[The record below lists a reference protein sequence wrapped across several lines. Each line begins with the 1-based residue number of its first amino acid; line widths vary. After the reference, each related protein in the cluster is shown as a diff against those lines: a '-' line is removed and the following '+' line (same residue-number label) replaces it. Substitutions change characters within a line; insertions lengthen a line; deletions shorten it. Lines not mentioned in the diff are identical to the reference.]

1 MIRNELLNPFAE
13 VHPHFE
19 PMSDWEVIT
28 VLTSEMKCMLIPG
41 QVVTTTIAC
50 IRKDQV
56 DVHLDCGIEGSILK
70 NYLTAM
76 EAEPNQVVKLRQ
88 SLQAVIT
95 SVHVEAGLR
104 VRIGLASRE
113 DAIAQADSE
122 RPKRLDKDYDHAA
135 ARQAQGLQERKQRSE
150 ANQTRRFVKH
160 PAFKAFGS
168 KDAEN
173 YLAPLQHGD
182 AIIHPSSKGADH
194 PDHLAVTWK
203 VADGVYQHIGE
214 HVTFIIR
221 RCPN

>member
-19 PMSDWEVIT
+19 PMSDWEVIM
-28 VLTSEMKCMLIPG
+28 VLTSEMKCTLIPG

-56 DVHLDCGIEGSILK
+56 DVRLDCGIEGSILK

-95 SVHVEAGLR
+95 SVHVEAGPR
-104 VRIGLASRE
+104 VRIGLASCK

-122 RPKRLDKDYDHAA
+122 RPKRLDKDYDHARA
-135 ARQAQGLQERKQRSE
+135 AGRHKNSKS
-150 ANQTRRFVKH
+150 FV
-160 PAFKAFGS
+160 
-168 KDAEN
+168 
-173 YLAPLQHGD
+173 
-182 AIIHPSSKGADH
+182 
-194 PDHLAVTWK
+194 
-203 VADGVYQHIGE
+203 
-214 HVTFIIR
+214 
-221 RCPN
+221 